1 MNISDNLK
9 KNLLDLEYNKNLQYF
24 NTCLVIIFTYLIG
37 LIFAIL
43 SRQVDIS
50 NFLQLVILIIFTLV
64 FLLIMF
70 YFLIDLKTALNRIV
84 KEIKELK
91 I

>member
-24 NTCLVIIFTYLIG
+24 NTCLVI
-37 LIFAIL
+37 IL